1 VLSTFVGW
9 KLKSVRR
16 NFSRRKRHKKLVSVH
31 WRSKSGKAR
40 SGSKRRSVAKK
51 KPIGWP
57 RKRKPHLQLSAL
69 RSRGPGNESGNF
81 N

>member
-1 VLSTFVGW
+1 
-9 KLKSVRR
+9 VRR
-16 NFSRRKRHKKLVSVH
+16 NSARRKRHKELVSVH

-51 KPIGWP
+51 KPNGWP
-57 RKRKPHLQLSAL
+57 RKRKRHLQLSAL
-69 RSRGPGNESGNF
+69 RSKGPRNVSGSF